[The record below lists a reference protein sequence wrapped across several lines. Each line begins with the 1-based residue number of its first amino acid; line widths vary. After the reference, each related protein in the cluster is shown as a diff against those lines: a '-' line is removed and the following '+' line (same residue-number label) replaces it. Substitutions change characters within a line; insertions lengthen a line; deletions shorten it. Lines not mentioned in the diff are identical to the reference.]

1 MNALLETG
9 ISLVLVFLIF
19 SIIAYVIQEL
29 VAVNLRYRGKMLW
42 KSISQLFGNEIIE
55 GRINLLKKLPVSS
68 SQTQAFFQH
77 PQIQSLQK
85 DLKNLPSY
93 IPAPNFALAIID
105 MVAKQS
111 TANAADTWTNFVSG
125 LKTLSGNPG
134 NIYTVLK
141 NLTDTSTDVKE
152 LQQKIESWFNDYMQ
166 RVSGWYES
174 HITAYIRIIAVLLVL
189 VFNLNVIRLSKT
201 IYNDSQL
208 RTSMVA
214 MSERIVDNPAT
225 ISSFLDKSFD
235 KEMAHRDSL
244 YKKSIDSI
252 TDINQLKMLQAENDS
267 INAAIAG
274 TYTRNRRTQ
283 VDSLLQGLNNT
294 KLPLGWKSN
303 SWQEDFQGSSGID
316 TFKNILLVL
325 IGWFIAAGC
334 ISMGAPFW
342 FDVLSKLI
350 NVRRAG
356 TKPAAD
362 TEKK

>member
-42 KSISQLFGNEIIE
+42 KSISQLFGDDIIV
-55 GRINLLKKLPVSS
+55 GRINLLKTLPRQSS
-68 SQTQAFFQH
+68 SQTAVFFQH
-77 PQIQSLQK
+77 PQIISLQK

-93 IPAPNFALAIID
+93 IPSPNFALALID
-105 MVAKQS
+105 MVGKQS
-111 TANAADTWTNFVSG
+111 TANAADTWTNFISG
-125 LKTLSGNPG
+125 LQKLSANPG

-141 NLTDTSTDVKE
+141 NLADTSKDIKE

-166 RVSGWYES
+166 RVSGWYAS
-174 HITAYIRIIAVLLVL
+174 HVTAYIRIIALLLVL
-189 VFNLNVIRLSKT
+189 AFNLNVIRLSKT

-214 MSERIVDNPAT
+214 MSEKLVDNPAMV
-225 ISSFLDKSFD
+225 SSFLDKSFD
-235 KEMAHRDSL
+235 KEMAHRDTL

-252 TDINQLKMLQAENDS
+252 TDINQLAKLQAAYDS
-267 INAAIAG
+267 ANAAIAT
-274 TYTRNRRTQ
+274 TYTQNRRAQ
-283 VDSLLQGLNNT
+283 VDSLLSNLNAT
-294 KLPLGWKSN
+294 KLPLGWKS
-303 SWQEDFQGSSGID
+303 SWWQDDFAGSSSAD

-334 ISMGAPFW
+334 ISMGAPF
-342 FDVLSKLI
+342 
-350 NVRRAG
+350 
-356 TKPAAD
+356 
-362 TEKK
+362 